1 MSKNGQAVA
10 GLDIGSAQTVVVIG
24 RKNPVT
30 GALTI
35 LGAGRSPCRGLKG
48 GVVVNIPESKLAVT
62 KAAEEAE
69 EMAKETVQNLLVGIR
84 GSHVETYNH
93 RGAITISRTDKE
105 ITAEDVDHVITNS
118 KAIQLSSDREI
129 IHTVPQD
136 FSVDK
141 QAGVEDPVGMEGSH
155 LSVDVH
161 IAVASSSHLSNIVKS
176 INQAGF
182 SCDDIIYGTY
192 AVGNCVVSD
201 EEKELG
207 SALIDLGG
215 QTSNLAVFVDGSIRY
230 TKELPIGGELI
241 TKDISYGLKT
251 SFSVAQSLKEQYGCA
266 NVNQL
271 ETDEILEFL
280 AVDGRTKR
288 EVNRKMLVEII
299 QSRVEELFELI
310 STELQKSNYAE
321 VIPGGLILT
330 GGCSKLPG
338 IDKAAEEA
346 FGMNVHLGSP
356 IEVQGPPDIVTDPTY
371 ATAIGLLKYHHV
383 GEWSRSHKPLRSPS
397 IVKKVKL
404 WMDEVF

>member
-1 MSKNGQAVA
+1 MSKNGHAIA
-10 GLDIGSAQTVVVIG
+10 GLDIGSAQTVIVIG
-24 RKNPVT
+24 RRNLIT

-35 LGAGRSPCRGLKG
+35 LGAGRAPCRGLKG
-48 GVVVNIPESKLAVT
+48 GVVVNITESKLAVA

-93 RGAITISRTDKE
+93 RGAVTISRTDKE
-105 ITAEDVDHVITNS
+105 ITAEDVDNVTINA

-182 SCDDIIYGTY
+182 SCDDIIYGAY
-192 AVGNCVVSD
+192 AVGDCVVSD

-207 SALIDLGG
+207 VALVDIGG
-215 QTSNLAVFVDGSIRY
+215 QTTTLAVYADGSIRF

-251 SFSVAQSLKEQYGCA
+251 SFTAAQALKEQYGCA
-266 NVNQL
+266 SVNLL
-271 ETDEILEFL
+271 ENDDTLEFM
-280 AVDGRTKR
+280 AVDGRTRR
-288 EVNRKMLVEII
+288 EVNRRTLVEIV
-299 QSRVEELFELI
+299 QSRVEEIFEMI
-310 STELQKSNYAE
+310 NQELQKSNYAE
-321 VIPGGLILT
+321 VIPGGLVLT
-330 GGCSKLPG
+330 GGGSKLPG
-338 IDKAAEEA
+338 IDRAAEES
-346 FGMNVHLGSP
+346 FGMNVHLGNP
-356 IEVQGPPDIVTDPTY
+356 IDVEGPPDIVTDPAY
-371 ATAIGLLKYHHV
+371 ATAIGLLKYRHV
-383 GEWSRSHKPLRSPS
+383 GEWSRSHRSLRSPS
-397 IVKKVKL
+397 ILKKMKV

>member
-1 MSKNGQAVA
+1 MSKNGHAIA
-10 GLDIGSAQTVVVIG
+10 GLDIGSAQTVIVIG
-24 RKNPVT
+24 RRNPIS

-35 LGAGRSPCRGLKG
+35 LGAGRAPCRGLKG
-48 GVVVNIPESKLAVT
+48 GVVVNITESKLAVA

-93 RGAITISRTDKE
+93 RGAVTISRTDKE
-105 ITAEDVDHVITNS
+105 ITAEDVDNVTINA

-182 SCDDIIYGTY
+182 SCDDIIYGAY
-192 AVGNCVVSD
+192 AVGDCVVSD

-207 SALIDLGG
+207 VALVDLGG
-215 QTSNLAVFVDGSIRY
+215 QTTTLAVFADGSIRF
-230 TKELPIGGELI
+230 TRELPIGGELI

-251 SFSVAQSLKEQYGCA
+251 SFTAAQALKEQYGCA
-266 NVNQL
+266 SVNQL
-271 ETDEILEFL
+271 ENDDTLEFM
-280 AVDGRTKR
+280 AVDGRTRR
-288 EVNRKMLVEII
+288 EVNRRTLVEIV
-299 QSRVEELFELI
+299 QSRVEEIFEMI
-310 STELQKSNYAE
+310 NQELQKSNYAE
-321 VIPGGLILT
+321 VIPGGLVLT
-330 GGCSKLPG
+330 GGGSKLPG
-338 IDKAAEEA
+338 IDRAAEEA
-346 FGMNVHLGSP
+346 FGMNVHLGNP
-356 IEVQGPPDIVTDPTY
+356 IYVEGPPDIVTDPTY
-371 ATAIGLLKYHHV
+371 ATAIGLLKYRHV
-383 GEWSRSHKPLRSPS
+383 GEWSRSHRPLRSPS
-397 IVKKVKL
+397 ILKKMKV

>member
-1 MSKNGQAVA
+1 MSKNGYAIA
-10 GLDIGSAQTVVVIG
+10 GLDVGSAQTVVVIG
-24 RKNPVT
+24 RHNPVT
-30 GALTI
+30 GGLTL
-35 LGAGRSPCRGLKG
+35 LGAGRAPCRGLKG
-48 GVVVNIPESKLAVT
+48 GVVVNIMESKIAVA

-69 EMAKETVQNLLVGIR
+69 EMAKETIQNFLVGIR

-105 ITAEDVDHVITNS
+105 ITAEDVDNVTLNA

-182 SCDDIIYGTY
+182 SCDDVIYGAY
-192 AVGNCVVSD
+192 AVGDCAVSQ

-207 SALIDLGG
+207 VALVDLGG
-215 QTSNLAVFVDGSIRY
+215 QTTTLAVYADGSIRF
-230 TKELPIGGELI
+230 TKEIPIGGELI

-251 SFSVAQSLKEQYGCA
+251 SFTAAQTLKESYGLA
-266 NVNQL
+266 NVNFL
-271 ETDEILEFL
+271 ENDETLEFM
-280 AVDGRTKR
+280 AVDGRTRR
-288 EVNRKMLVEII
+288 EVKRRILVEII
-299 QSRVEELFELI
+299 QSRVEEIFEMVHQ
-310 STELQKSNYAE
+310 ELQKSNYAE
-321 VIPGGLILT
+321 VIPGGLVLT
-330 GGCSKLPG
+330 GGGSKLAG
-338 IDKAAEEA
+338 IDRVAEEA
-346 FGMNVHLGSP
+346 FGMNVHLGNP
-356 IEVQGPPDIVTDPTY
+356 IDVEGPPDILLDPTY
-371 ATAIGLLKYHHV
+371 TTAIGLLRYRHV
-383 GEWSRSHKPLRSPS
+383 GEWSRSHRSLRSPS
-397 IVKKVKL
+397 ILKKIKV